1 MSPLKKIVAVGH
13 SYNCEEANITEDVS
27 TELKKDRDESPLSE
41 YKYDDVLMIIELHVC
56 STF

>member
-13 SYNCEEANITEDVS
+13 SYCEEANITEDVS
-27 TELKKDRDESPLSE
+27 AELKEDRDESPLSK
-41 YKYDDVLMIIELHVC
+41 YKYDDVLMIIELHAC